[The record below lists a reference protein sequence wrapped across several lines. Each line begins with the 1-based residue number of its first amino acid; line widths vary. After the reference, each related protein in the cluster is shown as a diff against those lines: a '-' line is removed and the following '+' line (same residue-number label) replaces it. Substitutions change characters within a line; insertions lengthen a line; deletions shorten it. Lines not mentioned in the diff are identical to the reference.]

1 MVVSLYSK
9 VLFHIDSERMNYK
22 GGVFIIYLK
31 VFCWKYTLCD
41 YYLILYSTMKED
53 GRNSHLQYKKW

>member
-31 VFCWKYTLCD
+31 VFAENILCV
-41 YYLILYSTMKED
+41 III
-53 GRNSHLQYKKW
+53 